1 MKKIAGYISP
11 LQKFLASPPQN
22 EIRAARP
29 AWLSNRL
36 VKKIRHCI
44 IPKYNYSKSSRRTS
58 CHTNKYVQ

>member
-29 AWLSNRL
+29 GRGGLNEALKMWLSIFSQTIRL
-36 VKKIRHCI
+36 ESNFIF
-44 IPKYNYSKSSRRTS
+44 
-58 CHTNKYVQ
+58 

>member
-29 AWLSNRL
+29 VDRKGITAK
-36 VKKIRHCI
+36 V
-44 IPKYNYSKSSRRTS
+44 
-58 CHTNKYVQ
+58 